1 MKWIF
6 GLMIVAS
13 VAFGLFSGNI
23 DGVTNAAISESVG
36 AVQLVV
42 TLAGGLCL
50 WSGIMKIAEKA
61 GLTQKIASLLSPIT
75 CRIFKGL
82 KKDDLAM
89 QSISMNITAN
99 MLGLGNAATPL
110 GLKAMQQLEEQAPVK
125 GTASNNMIMMVVL
138 NTASV
143 QLIPTTVATL
153 RLAHGSANPMEII
166 PAVLITSIVSLTA
179 AVLAVKLFARRQ
191 SE

>member
-82 KKDDLAM
+82 KKDDPAM

-110 GLKAMQQLEEQAPVK
+110 GLKAMQQLEEQTPVK

-191 SE
+191 PE